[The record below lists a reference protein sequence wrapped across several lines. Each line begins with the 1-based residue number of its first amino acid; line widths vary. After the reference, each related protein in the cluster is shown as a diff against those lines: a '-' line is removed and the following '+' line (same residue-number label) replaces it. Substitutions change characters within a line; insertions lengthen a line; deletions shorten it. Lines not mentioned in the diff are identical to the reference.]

1 MDCVGQMKRETFA
14 FSKLPPEIR
23 NIIYSMCLVYEHPMA
38 LEAADPYEWDTSDDT
53 SDDEHSM
60 STDMSCGDNSV
71 IWRRSTASSQQPTV
85 CTELL
90 CVSKAIHAEASA
102 ILYGSN
108 TFELVGDY
116 CWHDL
121 ALFSSQLLGRCRQHV
136 RRLNLEFPNIE
147 PFRNGSIS
155 TDRLVQAGLLGLDEV
170 RNFHGLETLTMYVYE
185 SLGAKVLR
193 TLHEYLKDCCCRVIM
208 DFPPMLTYDDRL
220 VAKISAEA
228 VAEMRSW
235 GWELTGSWA
244 VVESRR
250 ERT

>member
-1 MDCVGQMKRETFA
+1 MDCIAQTERQTFP

-23 NIIYSMCLVYEHPMA
+23 NIIYSMCLVYEHPMT
-38 LEAADPYEWDTSDDT
+38 LEVADPYGGDS
-53 SDDEHSM
+53 SDDERPM
-60 STDMSCGDNSV
+60 LNDMSRGYVSDNLV
-71 IWRRSTASSQQPTV
+71 TWRRSTALSQQPTV

-90 CVSKAIHAEASA
+90 CVSKAIHDEASA

-116 CWHDL
+116 CWNDL
-121 ALFSSQLLGRCRQHV
+121 ALFSWQLLERYRQHV
-136 RRLNLEFPNIE
+136 RRLNLEFPDIE

-155 TDRLVQAGLLGLDEV
+155 TERLGQEGLLGLDEV
-170 RNFHGLETLTMYVYE
+170 RDFHGLESLTMYVYE
-185 SLGAKVLR
+185 NLGAKVLR

-228 VAEMRSW
+228 VTEMRSW